1 MEYCI
6 HKIGAMNVY
15 VTVRVVLEMTDRI
28 KDILAYV
35 KIRSQDAIAH
45 ISVEPPSKNIVLRHR
60 HLIFKKI

>member
-45 ISVEPPSKNIVLRHR
+45 ISVAPSKNIVLRHR